1 MRKNIYIRDEDQELF
16 DRAEKLFGDN
26 FSGLVA
32 EAVRRFVEVEEA
44 KADGMEEQEIEV
56 GVYYSGTSSND
67 TRKIKFIGKKIADAR
82 LLLGQTSSRDD
93 RGKDYTLY
101 LTKKGKFLL
110 HTENWSKWEGEDG
123 ESTYDTFESMT
134 HLISYDP
141 PGSLIQEAGKRLGID
156 TAEYLDI

>member
-16 DRAEKLFGDN
+16 EKAEKLGGDN

-44 KADGMEEQEIEV
+44 KQDGMAEQEIEV
-56 GVYYSGTSSND
+56 GIYYSGTSSDD
-67 TRKIKFIGKKIADAR
+67 TRKIKFIGKKIADANI
-82 LLLGQTSSRDD
+82 LSGQSSSRDD
-93 RGKDYTLY
+93 RGKNYTLY

-110 HTENWSKWEGEDG
+110 HIEYWTRWQGEDSRSSY
-123 ESTYDTFESMT
+123 ETFDSMT
-134 HLISYDP
+134 HLMSYDP
-141 PGSLIQEAGKRLGID
+141 PGSLIQEAGQRLGVD